1 MNNFNIIFIGFYTL
15 KTFTQIAV
23 LKDDR
28 GAKPE
33 SLGKMNTNK
42 SSFIKLARQLQ
53 SKYPK
58 TTLHLLSWP
67 VWVLDLPTIN
77 QFNHCCDIVAPS
89 LIPKKSG
96 NRVKDLL
103 WVAWLILLAIFY
115 SNACL
120 ILRPPTGI
128 KPFFW

>member
-58 TTLHLLSWP
+58 TTLHLLS
-67 VWVLDLPTIN
+67 
-77 QFNHCCDIVAPS
+77 
-89 LIPKKSG
+89 
-96 NRVKDLL
+96 
-103 WVAWLILLAIFY
+103 
-115 SNACL
+115 
-120 ILRPPTGI
+120 
-128 KPFFW
+128 